1 MLIIELYISL
11 LICREESMLQ
21 PGEEDDVE
29 STRSSHTSIYRV
41 IDPVSQ
47 SSRLQ
52 AFGSPRK
59 AQAVIVCCFQA

>member
-1 MLIIELYISL
+1 
-11 LICREESMLQ
+11 MLQ